1 MDHVVPAAGRLVAEL
16 VQTTA
21 DMMRPA
27 RCRMP
32 CSGPS
37 PSVAPSR
44 PRVTSPPPGFATTR
58 TTAPQRVRGRIRRS
72 REVFMSPVCA
82 SVVPGLLRVRLPHG
96 RTPGHPAKTSPAP
109 PSSRSL
115 QRHRPGTVDVGQLG
129 EEVVTIA
136 NIGDADLLISDL
148 SLATGS
154 GWSITATGLN
164 TLAPDDATTAVLTWE
179 ALDEAAGTDT
189 LSVSS
194 NDPETPVVDV
204 PLAWNLEGEAPPLG
218 ELVITPRS
226 HDFGLVDV
234 GITETV
240 RFTLANIGDGPLTV
254 DDLQFGATSSEL
266 ALSPLSV
273 PLPWALD
280 PGDTQTVDV
289 TYTPVDDIAD
299 EGAVV
304 ALSDG
309 GDQQADVFGNGKT
322 FEGFSTGWYV
332 WDPRNPIDTTTNPD
346 YVVDH
351 HGDEDVYYYENSGMH
366 GMTASTDVSGDFAVL
381 RDYVIANAGAPIVP
395 SGPFDW
401 DESSTVSQFNEATF
415 TYFLCDFFLP
425 ADADPTTYTSR
436 WRRRRRHSRHR
447 ERADPG
453 APEAQESAESGP
465 SSTQYPVL

>member
-1 MDHVVPAAGRLVAEL
+1 MFPRLLPL
-16 VQTTA
+16 VL
-21 DMMRPA
+21 
-27 RCRMP
+27 CLG
-32 CSGPS
+32 CSEYDFHNKTDTEPPGDDETRTPVI
-37 PSVAPSR
+37 SVAPS
-44 PRVTSPPPGFATTR
+44 A
-58 TTAPQRVRGRIRRS
+58 ID
-72 REVFMSPVCA
+72 
-82 SVVPGLLRVRLPHG
+82 L
-96 RTPGHPAKTSPAP
+96 
-109 PSSRSL
+109 
-115 QRHRPGTVDVGQLG
+115 GTVDVGQLG

-136 NIGDADLLISDL
+136 NIGDADLVISDL

-154 GWSITATGLN
+154 GWSITATGLD

-204 PLAWNLEGEAPPLG
+204 PLSWNLEGEAPLLG

-254 DDLQFGATSSEL
+254 DDLQFGATSTEL

-273 PLPWALD
+273 PLPWDLD

-366 GMTASTDVSGDFAVL
+366 GMTASTDVPGDFAVL

-425 ADADPTTYTSR
+425 ADADPTTYTIQSGAVDDGIR
-436 WRRRRRHSRHR
+436 VIVNGQILGHQKLGQSSGIWTLEH
-447 ERADPG
+447 AVPG
-453 APEAQESAESGP
+453 AVNTLVIILVDDAAVHKYVRGLGFWHDGALVEG
-465 SSTQYPVL
+465 